1 LAATK
6 AAKPAARRVLRPGGP
21 KPVALVF
28 GAGPEKGLGAALA
41 RRFADEGHSVVVV
54 GRTRERLESMTRSIS
69 VRGGTAIA
77 HVGDATSPADV
88 AAAFDSAEAQ
98 GAPDLVVYNV
108 GANRAAGLLET
119 SPELF
124 EALWRQ
130 NAFGGFLV
138 GREAASRLLAR
149 GRGSILFTGATASV
163 RARPPF
169 AAFAAAK
176 AALRAVAQALA
187 REFGPRGLHV
197 AHFIVDGVIDGEY
210 AATQFPDFFAARGES
225 GRLDP
230 AAIAEAYWNVH
241 RQHASA
247 WSHEID
253 LRPFAEPF

>member
-54 GRTRERLESMTRSIS
+54 GRTRERLESLTRSIS
-69 VRGGTAIA
+69 ARGGTAIA

-88 AAAFDSAEAQ
+88 AAAFDSAEAR

-119 SPELF
+119 SPERF
-124 EALWRQ
+124 E
-130 NAFGGFLV
+130 
-138 GREAASRLLAR
+138 AR

-230 AAIAEAYWNVH
+230 AAIAEAYWAVH
-241 RQHASA
+241 RQPASA